1 MTSANAFILIGFSS
15 SSVLSAIL
23 ISIQTKSG
31 HRNNPWIEFSGTS
44 ILNLPGI
51 MDHNLWL
58 FHYNHSHIRRSDH
71 LPASVRKAWRK
82 IGSTHRLI
90 FAGTKYLTS
99 TETSKKKQRC
109 CYLSSRFIGWQLWVL
124 TESMIQN
131 GTRHGLWFYPW
142 MVTMRVTFVSRVLHV
157 STIIL
162 VGL

>member
-1 MTSANAFILIGFSS
+1 MTSANAFILISFSS

-31 HRNNPWIEFSGTS
+31 HRNNPWIEFSGTY

-58 FHYNHSHIRRSDH
+58 FHCNRSHIRRSDH
-71 LPASVRKAWRK
+71 LPASVRKVWRK
-82 IGSTHRLI
+82 IGSTLDEI
-90 FAGTKYLTS
+90 FTKYLTS
-99 TETSKKKQRC
+99 TETSKKKQRYC
-109 CYLSSRFIGWQLWVL
+109 NLSSRFIGWQLWVL

-131 GTRHGLWFYPW
+131 GTRHGLWFHPW
-142 MVTMRVTFVSRVLHV
+142 MVTRSVTFVSRVLHV